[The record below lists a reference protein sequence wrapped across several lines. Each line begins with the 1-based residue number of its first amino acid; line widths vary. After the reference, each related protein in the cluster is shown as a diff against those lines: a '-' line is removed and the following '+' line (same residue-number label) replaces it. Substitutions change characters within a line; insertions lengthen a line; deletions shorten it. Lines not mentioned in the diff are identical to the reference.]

1 MKILPVA
8 DVGSSSAAP
17 PLDLASRLTENAEI
31 VSECLSVL
39 QQLVPQLSAEERVLV
54 ATQHPYATP
63 VWLDSLAALSRGQL
77 SDDLLLIVDL
87 ERELAN
93 CQVLASTR
101 NRQLAEQQ
109 SSRGEA
115 GQGHGACL
123 AAADESAA
131 APVRA
136 AHPAEDGEQ
145 SEEELVEQ
153 QQQQQQQQ
161 QREQR
166 EQQQRQ
172 QQQLD
177 QQQQQLDQQQ
187 QQMQQREHQQRQQQ
201 QREQQQQQ
209 QQQREQQEKQKLLQ
223 QQREQMQQM
232 QLLQQQ
238 REQREQREQQQQHRE
253 QQHREQQQQL
263 LLQQQQRLML
273 QQQQQAEEEEEEEA
287 AAAAAAAV
295 EADLEELKEL
305 KQRRASY
312 EELGEG
318 SCGEDDDDID
328 EERRKRRSEGK
339 FDSISEEIAAL
350 NAGIISEPSTVDAV
364 DERVECK
371 FCARKFAPERL
382 EKHTV
387 ICKETK
393 KNAAYRSAV
402 KK

>member
-1 MKILPVA
+1 MCYYRGTCVYPPLNLSASLWFGHFGDALSSMKA
-8 DVGSSSAAP
+8 AATDAGSSSAAP
-17 PLDLASRLTENAEI
+17 ALDLASRLTENAEI
-31 VSECLSVL
+31 VSECLAVL

-63 VWLDSLAALSRGQL
+63 AWLDSLTALSRGQL

-101 NRQLAEQQ
+101 TRQLVEQK

-123 AAADESAA
+123 ASADESAA
-131 APVRA
+131 APSRA
-136 AHPAEDGEQ
+136 AHAAENGEQ
-145 SEEELVEQ
+145 REEVLVEPQ
-153 QQQQQQQQ
+153 QQQLLRRQQQEKQKLL
-161 QREQR
+161 QR
-166 EQQQRQ
+166 EQQLLQ
-172 QQQLD
+172 
-177 QQQQQLDQQQ
+177 
-187 QQMQQREHQQRQQQ
+187 QQRQQQ
-201 QREQQQQQ
+201 QREQQ
-209 QQQREQQEKQKLLQ
+209 
-223 QQREQMQQM
+223 
-232 QLLQQQ
+232 
-238 REQREQREQQQQHRE
+238 
-253 QQHREQQQQL
+253 
-263 LLQQQQRLML
+263 LLQQQQL
-273 QQQQQAEEEEEEEA
+273 EA
-287 AAAAAAAV
+287 AAAAAEAAA
-295 EADLEELKEL
+295 EAEAAEEEEL
-305 KQRRASY
+305 KQRRAAY
-312 EELGEG
+312 EALGEG
-318 SCGEDDDDID
+318 SCLEDDDDID

-382 EKHTV
+382 ERHMV
-387 ICKETK
+387 ICQETK

>member
-1 MKILPVA
+1 MKA
-8 DVGSSSAAP
+8 AATDAGSSSAAP
-17 PLDLASRLTENAEI
+17 ALDLASRLTENAEI
-31 VSECLSVL
+31 VSECLAVL

-63 VWLDSLAALSRGQL
+63 AWLDSLTALSRGQL

-101 NRQLAEQQ
+101 QLVEQK

-123 AAADESAA
+123 ASVDESAA
-131 APVRA
+131 APSRA
-136 AHPAEDGEQ
+136 AHAAENGEQ
-145 SEEELVEQ
+145 REEVLVEPQ
-153 QQQQQQQQ
+153 QQQLLRRQQQEKQKLLQREQQLLQQQRQQQQREQQLLQQQQQQQQREQQLLQQQQQQQQ
-161 QREQR
+161 QREQ
-166 EQQQRQ
+166 
-172 QQQLD
+172 
-177 QQQQQLDQQQ
+177 
-187 QQMQQREHQQRQQQ
+187 
-201 QREQQQQQ
+201 
-209 QQQREQQEKQKLLQ
+209 
-223 QQREQMQQM
+223 

-238 REQREQREQQQQHRE
+238 REQQ
-253 QQHREQQQQL
+253 
-263 LLQQQQRLML
+263 LLQQQQL
-273 QQQQQAEEEEEEEA
+273 EA
-287 AAAAAAAV
+287 AAAEAAA
-295 EADLEELKEL
+295 EAEAAEEEEL
-305 KQRRASY
+305 KQRRAAY
-312 EELGEG
+312 EALGEG
-318 SCGEDDDDID
+318 SCLEDDDDID

-382 EKHTV
+382 ERHMV
-387 ICKETK
+387 ICQETK

>member
-131 APVRA
+131 ASVRA

-161 QREQR
+161 QREQEKQERGRHER
-166 EQQQRQ
+166 EQGI
-172 QQQLD
+172 
-177 QQQQQLDQQQ
+177 
-187 QQMQQREHQQRQQQ
+187 
-201 QREQQQQQ
+201 REQEM
-209 QQQREQQEKQKLLQ
+209 RE
-223 QQREQMQQM
+223 
-232 QLLQQQ
+232 
-238 REQREQREQQQQHRE
+238 
-253 QQHREQQQQL
+253 
-263 LLQQQQRLML
+263 
-273 QQQQQAEEEEEEEA
+273 
-287 AAAAAAAV
+287 
-295 EADLEELKEL
+295 KE
-305 KQRRASY
+305 R
-312 EELGEG
+312 
-318 SCGEDDDDID
+318 
-328 EERRKRRSEGK
+328 
-339 FDSISEEIAAL
+339 
-350 NAGIISEPSTVDAV
+350 
-364 DERVECK
+364 
-371 FCARKFAPERL
+371 
-382 EKHTV
+382 
-387 ICKETK
+387 
-393 KNAAYRSAV
+393 
-402 KK
+402 